1 MVSELHWMLGIH
13 MKTIRGAVVSL
24 AAKGLLKPIVKDE
37 MNAYLLELDLEALER
52 VAREYQFNIPAS
64 IDRSFI

>member
-1 MVSELHWMLGIH
+1 

-37 MNAYLLELDLEALER
+37 MNAYLLELDLEALEKL
-52 VAREYQFNIPAS
+52 AHEYKFNVPDT
-64 IDRSFI
+64 IDCSFMNQK